1 MNSVLSVSLRSGLA
15 GAVVQSG
22 KSLGLAL
29 LWTASSFSAALAVDL
44 PLVRLDSILPAAA
57 QVGAEV
63 EVQIAGVD
71 LEGVDAAWFSHPGLS
86 AKLVKEKIF
95 GIKAEPGVP
104 EGVYD
109 MRLVGTNGVSNPR
122 AIYVGQG
129 STVPK
134 AGECSREKPMD
145 LPAKGAVQGA
155 TVAGGRDHYR
165 FQARKG
171 QRLTVRCQAR
181 ELDSKMTP
189 VFFVMDPTG
198 RKLRGNERCAFLD
211 FEAPQDGAY
220 LVAVQDLA
228 FGGGPDFYYRLT
240 VDESPVLVAVLP
252 SAVEA
257 GKANRLVLLG
267 RGFKGG
273 RPSASKSADGR
284 SLEELDIQLD
294 VPANPGTG
302 GADGPVAT
310 ASSGLRTFSYRYR
323 TESGASNPVEL
334 AVVEG
339 PVLSVK
345 PVTEAAPAPGAAVLS
360 FPGAASGLFEKRLQ
374 GVPLDFEAKKGDVLV
389 AEVFS
394 QRLGFGSAN
403 SFLRL
408 TKDGT
413 HLAEAYGPDLNAGGP
428 RLSTLHNDAALRFEV
443 KEDGKHTLFLSDL
456 SGVARPG
463 LGAAYSLVLRRA
475 KPGFGL
481 VAATE
486 PPIEKAD
493 DRLLQPRG
501 AVLRAGGTAAL
512 RVLALRTDGFDK
524 EILLSAE
531 GLPAGVSCAPTRI
544 PAGKNEGV
552 LLLLTEAGA
561 SRNVSQVRITGRSE
575 DGKIQSVARGA
586 TARWVVPDYSTGVG
600 EMRLTRGEGIV
611 VATSATAAPLALTP
625 EAREPMEVEAGA
637 KVEVALRVS
646 RSADF
651 KEVLKI
657 KTAGFAGAETVKEV
671 DADAKAEHVKVA
683 LDLAAL
689 KLPPG
694 SHTAYFTTQSK
705 AKVSGRDVTITA
717 YSSPV
722 QLVVRAPAPKP
733 TPAPVPAPA
742 KEPAAATPAP
752 AAK

>member
-1 MNSVLSVSLRSGLA
+1 MNSVLLVSLRSGRA
-15 GAVVQSG
+15 WAAAFCGR
-22 KSLGLAL
+22 SLGLAL
-29 LWTASSFSAALAVDL
+29 LWTAASFSRALAADL
-44 PLVRLDSILPAAA
+44 PLVRLDSILPAAV

-63 EVQIAGVD
+63 EVQITGAD

-86 AKLVKEKIF
+86 ARLVKEKVF
-95 GIKAEPGVP
+95 GVKAEPGVA

-109 MRLVGTNGVSNPR
+109 MRLIGNNGVSNPR
-122 AIYVGQG
+122 AVYVGQG
-129 STVPK
+129 TTVPK
-134 AGECSREKPMD
+134 TGECSREKPME
-145 LPAKGAVQGA
+145 LPQNGAVQGA

-181 ELDSKMTP
+181 ELDSRMNP
-189 VFFVMDPTG
+189 VFSVLDPSG
-198 RKLRGNERCAFLD
+198 RKLRGNERRGFLD

-220 LVAVQDLA
+220 LVSVQDLA

-240 VDESPVLVAVLP
+240 VDESPVLEAVLP

-273 RPSASKSADGR
+273 RPSASKAADGR
-284 SLEELDIQLD
+284 PLEELDVQLE
-294 VPANPGTG
+294 VPANPGVG

-310 ASSGLRTFSYRYR
+310 SASGLRNFSYRYR
-323 TESGASNPVEL
+323 TEAGVSNPVEL

-345 PVTEAAPAPGAAVLS
+345 PVADPAAAPVASVLS
-360 FPGAASGLFEKRLQ
+360 FPGTASGLFEKGLQ
-374 GVPLDFEAKKGDVLV
+374 GVPLEFHAKKGDIVV

-394 QRLGFGSAN
+394 QRLGFGATN
-403 SFLRL
+403 SYLRL
-408 TKDGT
+408 TKDGA
-413 HLAEAYGPDLNAGGP
+413 HLAEAYGPELNAGGP
-428 RLSTLHNDAALRFEV
+428 RLSTLHNDATLRFEV

-463 LGAAYSLVLRRA
+463 RGAAYSLVLRRA
-475 KPGFGL
+475 TPGFSL

-501 AVLRAGGTAAL
+501 SVLRAGGTAAL

-544 PAGKNEGV
+544 LAGKNEGV
-552 LLLLTEAGA
+552 LLLNTEAGA
-561 SRNVSQVRITGRSE
+561 TRNLAQVRLTGRGE
-575 DGKIQSVARGA
+575 DGKVVGVARGA
-586 TARWVVPDYSTGVG
+586 TARWMVPDYNTGAG
-600 EMRLTRGEGIV
+600 EMRLTRGEGVV
-611 VATSATAAPLALTP
+611 VATSATAAPLVLAP
-625 EAREPMEVEAGA
+625 EAKEPFEVESGA
-637 KVEVALRVS
+637 KVEVALRV
-646 RSADF
+646 RRTADF

-671 DADAKAEHVKVA
+671 EADAKAEQVKVA
-683 LDLAAL
+683 LDLAVL

-694 SHTAYFTTQSK
+694 KHTAYFTTQSK
-705 AKVSGRDVTITA
+705 AKVAGRDVTTTA

-722 QLVVRAPAPKP
+722 QIVVRAPAPKP
-733 TPAPVPAPA
+733 APAVAPA
-742 KEPAAATPAP
+742 KEPAAGVAQP